1 MASTRWRAQGMI
13 SVYRKAAALAPPV
26 NGGR

>member
-1 MASTRWRAQGMI
+1 MAGTRWRAQGMI